1 MSKRKQTAVPPFSAC
16 ISEFVSMMDRAKLDY
31 RWNCDEVNRL
41 DKLTQDYLHK
51 LELDGLNYKE
61 RARVATSLARC
72 RQERRESKDMAT
84 ILEPLVQFLDS
95 EKGRQIMSLMKE
107 VLGKT
112 RRVEKGME
120 CRRYIPRVLEE

>member
-1 MSKRKQTAVPPFSAC
+1 
-16 ISEFVSMMDRAKLDY
+16 MMDRAKLDY